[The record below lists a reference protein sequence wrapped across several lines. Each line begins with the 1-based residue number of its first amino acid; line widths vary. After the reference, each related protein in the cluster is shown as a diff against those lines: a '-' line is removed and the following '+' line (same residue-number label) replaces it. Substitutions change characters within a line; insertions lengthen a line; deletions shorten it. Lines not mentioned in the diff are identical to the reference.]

1 DGLRMIEI
9 YKHQFKEL
17 PRVVAR
23 IKNRNYRFIL
33 YMDDLSFEETELE
46 YKYLKAIIEGG
57 LEPKPEN
64 VLIYATSN
72 RRHLI
77 RETWSDRYDA
87 SQDDLHRNDT
97 EQEKLS
103 LANRF
108 GISIG
113 YFRPDRDE
121 YMKIVTGLLKRHPE
135 IRITP
140 KELREEAQKWQMSHG
155 FLSGRSAE
163 QFVNFL
169 AGTWKKKK

>member
-1 DGLRMIEI
+1 M
-9 YKHQFKEL
+9 
-17 PRVVAR
+17 
-23 IKNRNYRFIL
+23 
-33 YMDDLSFEETELE
+33 
-46 YKYLKAIIEGG
+46 
-57 LEPKPEN
+57 
-64 VLIYATSN
+64 
-72 RRHLI
+72 
-77 RETWSDRYDA
+77 
-87 SQDDLHRNDT
+87 HRNDT

-121 YMKIVTGLLKRHPE
+121 YMKIVTGLLKRRPE

-140 KELREEAQKWQMSHG
+140 KEIREEAQKWQMNHG

-163 QFVNFL
+163 QFVNYL